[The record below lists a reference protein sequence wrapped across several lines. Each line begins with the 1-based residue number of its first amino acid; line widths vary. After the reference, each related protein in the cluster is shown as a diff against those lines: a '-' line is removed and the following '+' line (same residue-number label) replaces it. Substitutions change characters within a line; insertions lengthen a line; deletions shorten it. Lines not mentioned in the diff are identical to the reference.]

1 VGGGREVAVG
11 PAGDRQ
17 RLPLVGQQHVGDGQE
32 LVQAALGLD
41 DRVED
46 IMLTLGKQYH
56 VIRFL
61 GPGQEVFVHL
71 ILDRE
76 RASLGMARQQLAK
89 LARQRLP

>member
-1 VGGGREVAVG
+1 MDR
-11 PAGDRQ
+11 PARIAE
-17 RLPLVGQQHVGDGQE
+17 E

-61 GPGQEVFVHL
+61 GPGQDVFIHL
-71 ILDRE
+71 VLDRE

-89 LARQRLP
+89 LSRGATR